1 MFVGQNSLLT
11 SIAGVYGEGVGFE
24 FFKNLGMGWGDGK
37 VDHIRQNGGNWP
49 SCYVYTC
56 SCWAPGRGVNRMR
69 LCDSGRRMGLL
80 EKLGHK
86 CHGGNI

>member
-37 VDHIRQNGGNWP
+37 VGTILGRPEAIGCH
-49 SCYVYTC
+49 VTYTR
-56 SCWAPGRGVNRMR
+56 AAA
-69 LCDSGRRMGLL
+69 
-80 EKLGHK
+80 GHREEEST
-86 CHGGNI
+86 G

>member
-37 VDHIRQNGGNWP
+37 VGTILGRPEAIGCH
-49 SCYVYTC
+49 VTYTR
-56 SCWAPGRGVNRMR
+56 AAA
-69 LCDSGRRMGLL
+69 GRREEESTG
-80 EKLGHK
+80 
-86 CHGGNI
+86 